1 MVARK
6 CTRNIMWVERFQ
18 CCFYICTFY
27 HLFLGTRFLFNII
40 IYLKAGIVSGS
51 LNFPAPHFWR
61 LRPNQAEFCFTW
73 FKKIKSAE
81 LWLVQKSPYYPCLKA
96 SKRLPEFSGLKGKVY
111 PGQLKPRYQVP
122 QPRIDFNQNGLMEK
136 DNNVYLMPPEII
148 IVKPV

>member
-1 MVARK
+1 MGK
-6 CTRNIMWVERFQ
+6 IFQ
-18 CCFYICTFY
+18 YQFY
-27 HLFLGTRFLFNII
+27 HLYSVEGTQLLFNII
-40 IYLKAGIVSGS
+40 I
-51 LNFPAPHFWR
+51 F
-61 LRPNQAEFCFTW
+61 
-73 FKKIKSAE
+73 
-81 LWLVQKSPYYPCLKA
+81 LKA